1 MRTLTVGEDPE
12 LGKAFALIYLK
23 VKDAKDAREIAAI
36 IRQIAQPNKPTCG
49 RPHHEK
55 LLFGLIFTEQQQL
68 PVRRRK
74 NIVFKNQQFF
84 LLSDL
89 KLNRCFKKQKEEG

>member
-1 MRTLTVGEDPE
+1 LR
-12 LGKAFALIYLK
+12 
-23 VKDAKDAREIAAI
+23 
-36 IRQIAQPNKPTCG
+36 QPNKPTCG
-49 RPHHEK
+49 RHHHEK

-74 NIVFKNQQFF
+74 NIAFKNQQFS

-89 KLNRCFKKQKEEG
+89 KLNRCFKKQKKKVDLQISCQRKR